1 MKKIT
6 LSELILLINQTE
18 KEANYNFY
26 NVLNNSIVIKDR
38 ELDGKET
45 ILNEIK
51 EFDQEYNLYVDSINK
66 LECYKNKLSKAN
78 ATSIAYKDM
87 TILETLN
94 NINNLKKQLNL
105 LEELCDKTPSLK
117 RCFDGNGSNAYYKVE
132 KLNFDLD
139 IYSNKK
145 HKIQLQINTLESA
158 IQQANANT
166 FVQID

>member
-66 LECYKNKLSKAN
+66 LECYKKDRKSTRLNSSHAN
-78 ATSIAYKDM
+78 ISYAVFC
-87 TILETLN
+87 
-94 NINNLKKQLNL
+94 LKK
-105 LEELCDKTPSLK
+105 
-117 RCFDGNGSNAYYKVE
+117 
-132 KLNFDLD
+132 
-139 IYSNKK
+139 KK
-145 HKIQLQINTLESA
+145 PYVMLI
-158 IQQANANT
+158 
-166 FVQID
+166 